1 MTANDPV
8 RAVTAGLGAT
18 HGVHGPSLAVRE
30 VLSTTVPSATPNA
43 TSSATASTTWT
54 PSATVPP
61 TVTETSTST
70 PLPSETPTPA
80 PTDIPSATPT
90 VTPTPTPSETPWTVP
105 APSAVPMPT
114 AYTSTGPSLQADLV
128 DLIASGARRR
138 RMRLAV
144 DGDLVVRLQEGRFD
158 AFDLGADEPRH
169 RGTLLMASPLPE
181 WYELFVSGSAAAI
194 VYDGVVRFMDL
205 AAPGGPRFV
214 EHHPVSSMLV
224 ATGGGAFYV
233 GLNSDGQPPSIVT
246 KFVVVNGHVRRMA
259 EARPSGQIRT
269 LIASEGR
276 VGAVIERPGGSRTI
290 EVFESRSPGSLVPL
304 LTVPIPSV
312 PVGLGR
318 TSLLFQESNDIIVWD
333 MTAMPSPTE
342 RGRWHRA
349 DDSPDHTRIVWSAF
363 DGPADDVLV
372 LTEMKAGNGDLIGH
386 ELFRLRQVV
395 GAGLEVI
402 SKESAP
408 TGHSAFGGGS
418 ACFVAGAPYP
428 GSDGAYSQDNEGHF
442 ICRRGGGRFHVLPP
456 GEALPDGEFET
467 RYPGPARAFEVSGE
481 FYVASHGDTYR
492 LADDGLGKLRAV
504 WRAED
509 TVPGLAEGTLHLP
522 SRTLVVHEGQL
533 KELYDTGGA
542 IGLRDTGVA
551 SERSYVTDPG
561 LVVFHTISAPE
572 PRVELGLHDPVTLQ
586 ALGTVDL
593 PASAEPNVVVNGG
606 SHLYVHTG
614 ANTWL
619 HVDLTV
625 PTTPRLAGEF
635 AWAWPS
641 PAPFVA
647 QGTIAYT
654 FENAQREGPEATL
667 RLRLIDLAADP
678 PRQIGLVDIT
688 DDVPVGHPGWYH
700 WLYRYGDIVYVIR
713 PSGWITRLDVRAPG
727 TPMPLAPI
735 TVIAEDI
742 KVYELRD
749 DVAIW
754 SGFGTQGQ
762 VISFVGGDF
771 DADLGATQRWRGW
784 LSGYVKKLNVVG
796 RQLVMDHYNQ
806 YENLRWSYNLTDSE
820 HPAPLGN
827 VPWTADPLLA
837 SADGVL
843 AMGTREG
850 AVAIWDVSRGHRLA
864 PTSKWCFGTGRC
876 PSPPEGPLVTA
887 LAVVGKVVYALGSD
901 GRLAVLDVSIPG
913 RTRLIGTHTIGVGP
927 PLLVA
932 GRRLLIG
939 ASPPYQ
945 VDITE
950 PLSPRP
956 IGPLAGVPQGLWPA
970 GMSGTTAVYGGGR
983 DIVFIDYRVPERPEV
998 RAHLRLAEEFETL
1011 HATEGWTYA
1020 HANRHVVSGGT
1031 IWAVRVDNQNPPK
1044 VVGRLAVPPYG
1055 RMAALRDVVYFAHDG
1070 RIGVEVLTHLRPRTT
1085 LWLPVAFRPRR

>member
-1 MTANDPV
+1 MTA
-8 RAVTAGLGAT
+8 GFGAT
-18 HGVHGPSLAVRE
+18 HDVHGPSLAVRE
-30 VLSTTVPSATPNA
+30 ALSTTVPSATPNP
-43 TSSATASTTWT
+43 TWTATASATWT
-54 PSATVPP
+54 PSATLPP
-61 TVTETSTST
+61 TVTETNTST
-70 PLPSETPTPA
+70 PLPSETPTLS
-80 PTDIPSATPT
+80 PTDVPSATPT

-128 DLIASGARRR
+128 DLIASGAHRR

-144 DGDLVVRLQEGRFD
+144 DGALVLRLQEGRFD
-158 AFDLGADEPRH
+158 AFELGDDEPRH

-194 VYDGVVRFMDL
+194 VYDGVVRFIDL

-214 EHHPVSSMLV
+214 ERHPVSSMIV
-224 ATGGGAFYV
+224 ATDGGAFYV
-233 GLNSDGQPPSIVT
+233 GLNSDGQPPGIVT
-246 KFVVVNGHVRRMA
+246 KFVVVDGHVRRMA

-269 LIASEGR
+269 LIASDGR

-304 LTVPIPSV
+304 LSVPVPSV

-333 MTAMPSPTE
+333 ITAMPSPTE
-342 RGRWHRA
+342 RGRWHRD

-372 LTEMKAGNGDLIGH
+372 LTEMLAGNGDLIGH

-428 GSDGAYSQDNEGHF
+428 GSDGAYSQRNEGAF
-442 ICRRGGGRFHVLPP
+442 ICRRGGERYRVLPP
-456 GEALPDGEFET
+456 VEGSPDGEFET
-467 RYPGPARAFEVSGE
+467 RFQRPAKAFEVDGN
-481 FYVASHGDTYR
+481 FYIASNGYTYR
-492 LADDGLGKLRAV
+492 LADDGSGKLRAV
-504 WRAED
+504 SRAED
-509 TVPGLAEGTLHLP
+509 TVASLTEPIFHLP
-522 SRTLVVHEGQL
+522 SRTLIVHEGRL
-533 KELYDTGGA
+533 KDLFDAGGV

-551 SERSYVTDPG
+551 AEGPHVTDPG
-561 LVVFHTISAPE
+561 LVVMNKVTAPE
-572 PRVELGLHDPVTLQ
+572 PRVDLTLHDPVTLQ
-586 ALGTVDL
+586 VLGSVVL
-593 PASAEPNVVVNGG
+593 PGSAEPNVVVNGG
-606 SHLYVHTG
+606 SHLYVSSG
-614 ANTWL
+614 ANMWL
-619 HVDLTV
+619 NVDLTV
-625 PTTPRLAGEF
+625 PAAPRLVGEF
-635 AWAWPS
+635 AWTWPS

-647 QGTIAYT
+647 RGTIAYT
-654 FENAQREGPEATL
+654 FENEQIAGPEATL

-688 DDVPVGHPGWYH
+688 DDVPVSHPGWYH
-700 WLYRYGDIVYVIR
+700 WLYRFGDIIYVTR
-713 PSGWITRLDVRAPG
+713 PSGWITRLDVRTPG
-727 TPMPLAPI
+727 TPVPLAPI
-735 TVIAEDI
+735 TVIAEDM
-742 KVYELRD
+742 KLFELPD
-749 DVAIW
+749 HVAIW
-754 SGFGTQGQ
+754 SGHGVEGQ
-762 VISFVGGDF
+762 VISFVSGDV

-784 LSGYVKKLNVVG
+784 MSGEVKKLTVVDQ
-796 RQLVMDHYNQ
+796 QLVVENYNQ
-806 YENLRWSYNLTDSE
+806 IENLRWSYDLADSA

-837 SADGVL
+837 SAGGILATGTKEGGV
-843 AMGTREG
+843 T
-850 AVAIWDVSRGHRLA
+850 IWDVSRGHRLA

-876 PSPPEGPLVTA
+876 PPPPEGPLVTA
-887 LAVVGKVVYALGSD
+887 LAVVGQAVYALGSD

-913 RTRLIGTHTIGVGP
+913 RTRLIGMHNIGVGA

-939 ASPPYQ
+939 STPPYQ

-983 DIVFIDYRVPERPEV
+983 DIVFIDFRVPERPEV

-1011 HATEGWTYA
+1011 HATDGWTYA
-1020 HANRHVVSGGT
+1020 HAHRHVVSGGT
-1031 IWAVRVDNQNPPK
+1031 IWAVRVDSQNPPK
-1044 VVGRLAVPPYG
+1044 VVGRLDVPPYG

-1070 RIGVEVLTHLRPRTT
+1070 RIGVEVLTRFRPTT
-1085 LWLPVAFRPRR
+1085 AIWLPVAYRPRR